1 MIKLKLQNTKIGYVL
16 KKKSKILLQNSNI
29 SAEEGELI
37 ALIGINGSG
46 KSTLLR
52 TIIGLQQVLSG
63 NIIING
69 INQTKYNKSDLAKI
83 IAYVSSEII
92 QTKYLK
98 VKDVVSLGRFPHQKF
113 TDQNSEKDKK
123 IIETALKTVGMSNF
137 KDRYISEI
145 SDGERQKIMT
155 ARALAQ
161 DTDIILADE
170 PAAFLD
176 LESKFALY
184 NLLSDTAKN
193 SNKTIIFSTH
203 DLNIALKYCDK
214 VWLIRNKT
222 IYEGSPEDLIL
233 NGMLQNIFSDKHVI
247 FNSETFE
254 FSVKADK
261 KYPVKII
268 NNYQSEDFRNII
280 INGLKRKGFYVSDM
294 PDIPVIETKKNKN
307 FIIIKNNKRYEAKNI
322 YDLLK
327 IFGNKK

>member
-1 MIKLKLQNTKIGYVL
+1 MIKLKLQNTNIGYVL
-16 KKKSKILLQNSNI
+16 KKKSKILLQNINI

-69 INQTKYNKSDLAKI
+69 INQTEYNKPDLAKI
-83 IAYVSSEII
+83 IAFVSSEII

-123 IIETALKTVGMSNF
+123 FIKTALETVGMSNF

-184 NLLSDTAKN
+184 KILSNTAKN
-193 SNKTIIFSTH
+193 SGKTIIFSTH

-222 IYEGSPEDLIL
+222 IYEGSPEDLIV
-233 NGMLQNIFSDKHVI
+233 NGMLQNMFSDKHVI

-254 FSVKADK
+254 FSVKSDK

-268 NNYQSEDFRNII
+268 NNSQSDNLKNIV
-280 INGLKRKGFYVSDM
+280 INGLQRKGFYISDK
-294 PDIPVIETKKNKN
+294 PGIPIVKTERNSN

-327 IFGNKK
+327 ILGNKK